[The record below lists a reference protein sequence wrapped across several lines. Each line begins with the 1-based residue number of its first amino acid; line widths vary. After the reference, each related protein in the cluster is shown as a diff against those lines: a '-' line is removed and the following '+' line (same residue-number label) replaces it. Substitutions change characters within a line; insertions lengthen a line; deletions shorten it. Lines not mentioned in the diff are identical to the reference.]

1 MNRYSFL
8 RKSLLCCA
16 ALLGGFLL
24 TGCDVSY
31 AAEVDVNG
39 EKVIQLGKN
48 DSAEAAAEK
57 GADAKKA
64 GKRVKTLVVYFSRAG
79 EQYKV
84 GKIDKGNTAILAEK
98 IAAKTGAD
106 TFEVVPAN
114 DEYPTEDYDK
124 LTEMA
129 KTEQAKKVRPPYVG
143 PAPDL
148 TAYDVIFVGAPV
160 WWGDWPMIMYTFF
173 EENAD
178 ALAGR
183 TLVPFNTHEGSGF
196 SAFDKKLAAACPGAA
211 VVAGTADVD
220 GAKTAGLALTGSV
233 CQREPDRLDAW
244 IDGWVSDIETSE
256 GFDFGESRESESAG
270 PAAESAPDAAD
281 GAE

>member
-31 AAEVDVNG
+31 EAEVDVNG
-39 EKVIQLGKN
+39 EKVIRLGK
-48 DSAEAAAEK
+48 DDPAETAAEK
-57 GADAKKA
+57 SAPAPKNVRA
-64 GKRVKTLVVYFSRAG
+64 LVVYFSRAG

-129 KTEQAKKVRPPYVG
+129 KTEQTKKVRPPYVG

-256 GFDFGESRESESAG
+256 GFDFGEIRES
-270 PAAESAPDAAD
+270 ESAPDAAD